1 MMSEVHPSPHSS
13 PPRRNFASA
22 AVGDLRRSKLTLS
35 TSAQIV
41 ASLQGALEVDAAS
54 TARLHPWV
62 SCEVSSDEQQQQALD
77 ANRSQ
82 AELFTVFKKSL
93 DQDFIRMAEPAPH
106 NEERQVLRDLP
117 VVPRPRN
124 FWRVRSIELSKL
136 VRATL
141 PEKIRRF
148 STSMVGTN
156 RRENRPRAMSQL

>member
-1 MMSEVHPSPHSS
+1 
-13 PPRRNFASA
+13 
-22 AVGDLRRSKLTLS
+22 
-35 TSAQIV
+35 
-41 ASLQGALEVDAAS
+41 
-54 TARLHPWV
+54 V